1 MTNWTNDELDR
12 IGKAEELEIAV
23 RRPDGTSRKPVPV
36 WVVRV
41 DDQLYV
47 RSGYGERAA
56 WYRATQR
63 RREGHISA
71 GGVEKDVTFAD
82 ADPGVNDRIDAEYRN
97 KYLRHGAQW
106 LDPMVTAE
114 ARATTIKLL
123 PR

>member
-1 MTNWTNDELDR
+1 MAAWTQDELDR
-12 IGKAEELEIAV
+12 IGKAEELQITAL
-23 RRPDGTSRKPVPV
+23 RSDGNLRKPVPV
-36 WVVRV
+36 WVVRDG
-41 DDQLYV
+41 DDLYV
-47 RSGYGERAA
+47 RSGYGDRAA

-71 GGVEKDVTFAD
+71 GGIAKDVTFAD
-82 ADPGVNDRIDAEYRN
+82 ADPALADRIDAVYRR

-114 ARATTIKLL
+114 ARSTTIKLL